1 MLRLTTETGIYR
13 GELVGVKLANGEHD
27 RLGGGTLAAY
37 LGFLLL
43 SADLR
48 AEWPF

>member
-27 RLGGGTLAAY
+27 RLGGGTW
-37 LGFLLL
+37 
-43 SADLR
+43 LR
-48 AEWPF
+48 ILVFYFCLQT

>member
-27 RLGGGTLAAY
+27 PLGGGTL
-37 LGFLLL
+37 GRVSWF
-43 SADLR
+43 STSVCR
-48 AEWPF
+48 PEG